1 MRTTER
7 QDKILSIIREENYI
21 TVNNLAR
28 LTFTSPSS
36 IRRDLTELQNNGLV
50 HRTHGGVTLPE
61 AVSGVASFSNRKVK
75 NTQEKR
81 LIARKAATLLRDGQT
96 ILLDGSSSVTFLL
109 PYIAKCPNSKLYTN
123 NLSTAMDAIAKG
135 IDTHCLGGHSIHG
148 SMVMIGPDTCRGLEG
163 LNADICFFSAKSLDA
178 AGFISDP
185 NWEEVYICQLMIQR
199 SRQSVFLCDSSK
211 FRTESPYRLASLSQI
226 SACVFDNPWSGLECR
241 SGIML

>member
-1 MRTTER
+1 MRITER
-7 QDKILSIIREENYI
+7 QEKMLAIIREEKYI
-21 TVNNLAR
+21 TVTDLAKR
-28 LTFTSPSS
+28 SFTSPSS
-36 IRRDLTELQNNGLV
+36 VRRDLTELQNNGLV
-50 HRTHGGVTLPE
+50 RRTHGGVTLPE
-61 AVSGVASFSNRKVK
+61 EVSGVASFSNRKVK
-75 NTQEKR
+75 NTREKR
-81 LIARKAATLLRDGQT
+81 LIARKAASLLHDGQT
-96 ILLDGSSSVTFLL
+96 ILMDGSSSVTFLL
-109 PYIAKCPNSKLYTN
+109 PYIAKYPNSKLYTI

-199 SRQSVFLCDSSK
+199 SRQSVFICDSSK

-226 SACVFDNPWSGLECR
+226 SACVFDEPWNELQCR
-241 SGIML
+241 SQIML